1 MGTTRFSGPLM
12 YSGAGS
18 DSLGFG
24 TWFRNLPLQCNPDYV
39 VKWDDFTG
47 VDIDDTDDWTKSVLN
62 SGTMTLLADH
72 VGGWAKSTGDG
83 STDNSGGAIQGN
95 EIFMIASSKKIF
107 FEATVAVADADDMDM
122 FVGLAENGSFATGVP
137 FTANNQIG
145 FLLVEGAA
153 DIYANCDLG
162 SSQTLTDTGIDFAD
176 GAESGST
183 ITNTRRLGFV
193 VTGTGTVEF
202 YVDRVKKVTTTTT
215 TSIPTSALT
224 PWFAAMS
231 GTTTADAAWCDYIMV
246 VAQRVTDGM
255 VEYDD
260 QP

>member
-1 MGTTRFSGPLM
+1 MGTTRFSGPVM
-12 YSGAGS
+12 YSGAGT
-18 DSLGFG
+18 DSSGLG
-24 TWFRNLPLQCNPDYV
+24 TWFRNLPIQANPDYI
-39 VKWDDFTG
+39 VKMDDFIG

-62 SGTMTLLADH
+62 SGTLTLLADH

-95 EIFMIASSKKIF
+95 EIFMVASSKKIF
-107 FEATVAVADADDMDM
+107 FEATVAVSDADDMDM
-122 FVGLAENGSFATGVP
+122 FVGLAENGTFATGVP

-153 DIYANCDLG
+153 DIYANCDSG
-162 SSQTLTDTGIDFAD
+162 GTETKTDTGIDLAD

-193 VTGTGTVEF
+193 ATGTGRVEF
-202 YVDRVKKVTTTTT
+202 YVDRKLVTTTTGN
-215 TSIPTSALT
+215 IPTSALT
-224 PWFAAMS
+224 PWFCAMS
-231 GTTTADAAWCDYIMV
+231 GTTTNDAAWCDYIMIA
-246 VAQRVTDGM
+246 AQRTTDGM
-255 VEYDD
+255 IEAKD

>member
-1 MGTTRFSGPLM
+1 MGTTRFSGPVM
-12 YSGAGS
+12 YSGAGT
-18 DSLGFG
+18 DSSGLG
-24 TWFRNLPLQCNPDYV
+24 TWFRNLPIQANPDYV
-39 VKWDDFTG
+39 VKMDDFTG

-62 SGTMTLLADH
+62 SGTLTLLADH
-72 VGGWAKSTGDG
+72 VGGWAKSLGDG

-95 EIFMIASSKKIF
+95 EIFMVAANKKIF

-122 FVGLAENGSFATGVP
+122 FVGLAENGTFATGVP

-153 DIYANCDLG
+153 DIYANCDSG
-162 SSQTLTDTGIDFAD
+162 GTETKTDTGVDFAD

-193 VTGTGTVEF
+193 ATGTGKVEF
-202 YVDRVKKVTTTTT
+202 YVDRKLVTTTTGN
-215 TSIPTSALT
+215 IPTSALT
-224 PWFAAMS
+224 PWFCAMS
-231 GTTTADAAWCDYIMV
+231 GTTTADAAWCDYILIA
-246 VAQRVTDGM
+246 AQRTTDGM
-255 VEYDD
+255 IEAND